1 MKFVSPLRIL
11 CFTVATLRTPFFICR
26 AACAIDARP
35 PHHMHNGMARSRIAR
50 HPIFHMSRDI
60 RIIRISPCEVAQLHT
75 TKQTIRIL
83 NTDSQNEVE
92 SPPES
97 LNFILGSGN
106 FHGLTSCSLRAVA
119 AAHSDDG
126 RRVHVIHPVG
136 RGAYLGTFSQV
147 HLTPRDNCEKM

>member
-75 TKQTIRIL
+75 TKQTIRIG
-83 NTDSQNEVE
+83 NTESQNE
-92 SPPES
+92 
-97 LNFILGSGN
+97 LGPFRGPKAFWDLAISRASASVV
-106 FHGLTSCSLRAVA
+106 FVLWRPLTLMMA
-119 AAHSDDG
+119 AGSMW
-126 RRVHVIHPVG
+126 PT
-136 RGAYLGTFSQV
+136 L
-147 HLTPRDNCEKM
+147 